1 MQNIQMVDLQGQ
13 YQNIK
18 NEIDAALQ
26 NVINR
31 AAFINGVEVGLFAQE
46 LEQYLG
52 INHVIPCANG
62 TDALQLALMAL
73 DLPPGSEIIV
83 PAFNYVATAEVIAL
97 LGMVPRFV
105 DVHPLLFTILP
116 EQIENAINKHT
127 KAIMP
132 VHLFGQ
138 CAHMEE
144 ILKIAQKHNLYVIE
158 DTAQAIGARYTFMD
172 GRTVAAGG
180 MGIIGTTSFFPS
192 KNLGCYGDGGAVF
205 TNDTELAARIKAI
218 ANHGQR
224 KKYVYRYIGINS
236 RLDTIQ
242 AALLRVKLKYLDKYT
257 EARQAAAA
265 YYDAH
270 LSKIEGLCIPNKISV
285 STHVYHQYCILL
297 PEYVDRNALKEYLQ
311 SVNIPTMV
319 YYPGPLHLQ
328 EAYLV
333 YGYKPGSLPVS
344 EALCNHILA
353 LPMHTELTEAQQD
366 YITEHINIYV
376 AQAKQLEEKVI

>member
-13 YQNIK
+13 YRNVK
-18 NEIDAALQ
+18 TEIDAAIQ
-26 NVINR
+26 NVIDR
-31 AAFINGVEVGLFAQE
+31 AAFINGEEVGLFARE

-52 INHVIPCANG
+52 IKHVIPCANG
-62 TDALQLALMAL
+62 TDALQLAIMAL

-105 DVHPLLFTILP
+105 DVHPAYFTIQP
-116 EQIENAINKHT
+116 ERIEEAINDRT

-138 CAHMEE
+138 CADMEP
-144 ILKIAQKHNLYVIE
+144 ILQMANKHNLYVIE
-158 DTAQAIGARYTFMD
+158 DAAQAIGAQYTFVN
-172 GRTVAAGG
+172 GSKAPAGG

-205 TNDTELAARIKAI
+205 TNDDELAARIKAI

-224 KKYVYRYIGINS
+224 KKYVYQYIGINS

-242 AALLRVKLKYLDKYT
+242 AALLRVKLQYLNKYT
-257 EARQAAAA
+257 AARQKAAA
-265 YYDAH
+265 YYNEH
-270 LSKIEGLCIPNKISV
+270 LCKIDNLKVPAQMKA

-297 PEYVDRNALKEYLQ
+297 PEHIDRDTLKQHLQ
-311 SVNIPTMV
+311 SVGIPTMV

-328 EAYLV
+328 EAYLI
-333 YGYKPGSLPVS
+333 YGYKPGEIKVS
-344 EALCNHILA
+344 EALCKHILA
-353 LPMHTELTEAQQD
+353 LPMHTELTTEQQN
-366 YITEHINIYV
+366 YIIEHINDYIQK
-376 AQAKQLEEKVI
+376 ASAKVEIG